1 MGGVF
6 EGETDFVVATL
17 PKTTILTSNKF
28 HKRFSTMK
36 ITPLARHFPCLQCEQ
51 PISYERFR
59 SRFCSQ
65 ACESVFEQDSKTR
78 CQTCGDWKTPPK
90 PEKSSGQRLCFDCA
104 KNLLDRNFCCVA
116 GQATYLFELYND
128 RYESK
133 LSTLEWEQKEMDA
146 LGYTL
151 RSFIK
156 KSLKEKHQIEARL
169 SWLSFRK
176 ENHTCEERAW
186 GFWAYS
192 TT

>member
-6 EGETDFVVATL
+6 EGETNFLVETL
-17 PKTTILTSNKF
+17 PKITILTSDKF

-90 PEKSSGQRLCFDCA
+90 ADKSSGQRLCFDCA

-116 GQATYLFELYND
+116 GQATHLFELYND

-176 ENHTCEERAW
+176 ENHTCEERA
-186 GFWAYS
+186 
-192 TT
+192 